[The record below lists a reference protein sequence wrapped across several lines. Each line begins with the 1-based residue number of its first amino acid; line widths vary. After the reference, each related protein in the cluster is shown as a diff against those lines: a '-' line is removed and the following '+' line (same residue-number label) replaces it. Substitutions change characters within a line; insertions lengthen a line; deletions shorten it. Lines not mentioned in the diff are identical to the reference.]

1 MDRAVLQG
9 AEQKEIRQIPRRDQP
24 PVSQAK
30 APRRR
35 PAGGAIDRGQG
46 RAQGD
51 GAAHQVVQVA
61 LFVDSQRIAIV
72 GGEAKEGRGE
82 LVDQRNQGSQI
93 FRSRAGTVA
102 TNLIETS

>member
-24 PVSQAK
+24 PVNQAK

-72 GGEAKEGRGE
+72 GAEARKGEVNWLISGTRAARSFEAE
-82 LVDQRNQGSQI
+82 PAPSQRI
-93 FRSRAGTVA
+93 
-102 TNLIETS
+102 